1 MTFWLIIFAVLMFI
15 ISGIYFIYKSA
26 KKFNLSSEQLERI
39 KKRNRK
45 IDEEEKND

>member
-26 KKFNLSSEQLERI
+26 KKFNLTSEQLDKI
-39 KKRNRK
+39 KQRNRQL
-45 IDEEEKND
+45 DEEESQD